1 MLRIYKEKNYLIYE
15 IKNNNFNECGILNQT
30 NIQNLCK
37 KYQERRLAKWKNI
50 IVTLLS
56 IAMN

>member
-37 KYQERRLAKWKNI
+37 NI
-50 IVTLLS
+50 RKGDSQNEKI
-56 IAMN
+56 

>member
-1 MLRIYKEKNYLIYE
+1 MLKIYKRKDTLIYE

-37 KYQERRLAKWKNI
+37 KYQKRRLATVNY
-50 IVTLLS
+50 L
-56 IAMN
+56 